1 MQQKKRLDI
10 HKPKTIEEKERMR
23 LTIKALKFGLIS
35 EEQAIKLGYKPKK
48 LKSLPKLQKRKKRA
62 NTRWI
67 NRIKRNKK
75 RYSFC
80 YQ

>member
-10 HKPKTIEEKERMR
+10 PKPKTIEEKERMR

-48 LKSLPKLQKRKKRA
+48 LKSLPKLQKF
-62 NTRWI
+62 NLLI
-67 NRIKRNKK
+67 NLLHHEIA
-75 RYSFC
+75 FVF
-80 YQ
+80 